1 MSFSWNALHAGLRA
15 DIARHRFLR
24 CFNALTPG
32 WADLSAFPEPQAL
45 LDQQHRVSVDAKPDR
60 DRVIRALVGAAQ
72 VGGDSTSP
80 AQTVL
85 LLALWPGLDAVRG
98 RLRRFRPAEDIAPD
112 IIGAFIV
119 EVGRIN
125 LDRVNRVAA
134 TLLRNL
140 ERGLKRAWQAEALH
154 HTDSFDEEWDLDETN
169 PNDPVSSLPSREAII
184 DDRLRWQRMRMIIGG
199 DTDLVRRVV
208 LEGYSQAEAGRFQ
221 GLAPDA
227 ARKRFQ
233 RAMARL
239 AASQDFL
246 RGDCPVSPP

>member
-1 MSFSWNALHAGLRA
+1 LSLPWNALHAGLRA

-24 CFNALTPG
+24 GFNALARG
-32 WADLSAFPEPQAL
+32 WADLAPFPEPQAL
-45 LDQQHRVSVDAKPDR
+45 LDHQHRVSTDAMPDR
-60 DRVIRALVGAAQ
+60 DSVVRALVGAAQ
-72 VGGDSTSP
+72 AGDDSASH
-80 AQTVL
+80 AQTLL

-112 IIGAFIV
+112 IIGAFID

-140 ERGLKRAWQAEALH
+140 ERDLKRAWRAEALH
-154 HTDSFDEEWDLDETN
+154 LIDSFDEEWDLDETN

-184 DDRLRWQRMRMIIGG
+184 DDQRRWLRVRQIIGG
-199 DTDLVRRVV
+199 DADLVRRVV
-208 LEGYSQAEAGRFQ
+208 LEGYSQADAGRFQ
-221 GLAPDA
+221 GLGPDT

-233 RAMARL
+233 RAMTRL
-239 AASQDFL
+239 AASQGHL
-246 RGDCPVSPP
+246 RGGCPVSPP